1 MVVVEGLGFVFE
13 MGGDETPG
21 LTDFQNSAW
30 INEDAD
36 SIYRTYDTFEQQG
49 SNTLSPSNTSTTNT
63 SVTKNPHWDD
73 LGSQEVKKK
82 DASAEQPKAKNEKS
96 TGNENKRSGSSRST
110 KASTKKQSAVSYES
124 SINLGYPTG
133 YDNMNSTLYGTW
145 NRMNSNSSMN
155 MAYGMY
161 NMPQYNVS
169 TPGKQP
175 QQTMQAYQQYAQSQY
190 QYQYQYQQ
198 YQYQQ
203 YQYQQ
208 QQLQQQPQTQS

>member
-1 MVVVEGLGFVFE
+1 
-13 MGGDETPG
+13 
-21 LTDFQNSAW
+21 
-30 INEDAD
+30 
-36 SIYRTYDTFEQQG
+36 
-49 SNTLSPSNTSTTNT
+49 
-63 SVTKNPHWDD
+63 
-73 LGSQEVKKK
+73 
-82 DASAEQPKAKNEKS
+82 
-96 TGNENKRSGSSRST
+96 
-110 KASTKKQSAVSYES
+110 VSYES

-133 YDNMNSTLYGTW
+133 YDNMNSALYGAGW
-145 NRMNSNSSMN
+145 NRINSNSSMN

-175 QQTMQAYQQYAQSQY
+175 QQTMQAYQYAQSQY

-208 QQLQQQPQTQS
+208 QQLQQQGASQLSQTSGSSLNNNNNNNNNNSNNNNSSNIESVQQPTEKLPDDK